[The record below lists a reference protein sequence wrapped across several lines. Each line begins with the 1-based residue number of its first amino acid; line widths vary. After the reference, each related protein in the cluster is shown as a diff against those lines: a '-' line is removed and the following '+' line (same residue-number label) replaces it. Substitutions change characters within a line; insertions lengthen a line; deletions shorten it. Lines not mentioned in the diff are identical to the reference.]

1 MIDVRARLE
10 KSVLGGVLLWPDV
23 FDELNLVEGVFD
35 NPLARRVFE
44 RILFL
49 RKRGDAVDVLG
60 VASGLSGDAVG
71 FVFECHGEAPASVLT
86 VKFHA
91 KQLKAIYGKSRL
103 QLLGQQLDQDA
114 QSSESDVADLSAQ
127 VLSVVD
133 EVNADV
139 SQLEVKYVQEF
150 QVEYVRLMA
159 ERVPFLPTV
168 WGRLNKLIAG
178 WRAGGFYVVAGRP
191 GQGKTIVA
199 LQAALGL
206 AQVGKHVLFFSL
218 EMPETQ
224 IQHRLLAQLLSV
236 DVSHIANRTLNYELL
251 LPSGERVLAEDYVDL
266 ARSELPQDLGVVASS
281 RLTPQLLRAYISA
294 ASKRKPVD
302 VVFIDYLGLMDDD
315 VSHKDKTAKVSSISM
330 QLKRIAL
337 DLNIPV
343 VCAVQL
349 NREVESRSDH
359 KPQLSDLRDSGSIE
373 QDADVVMLIAR
384 KKRPGDSEDGHGSE
398 FYLRVAK
405 NRHGAMGA
413 AKFIAQD
420 SFSRIVEA

>member
-1 MIDVRARLE
+1 MIDVRGRLE

-23 FDELNLVEGVFD
+23 FDELNLVEAFFD

-44 RILFL
+44 RVQVL
-49 RKRGDAVDVLG
+49 RGEGFEPDVLG
-60 VASGLSGDAVG
+60 VASGLSGDAVA
-71 FVFECHGEAPASVLT
+71 FVFECQAEAPASVLA

-91 KQLKAIYGKSRL
+91 RQLQAIYAKSRL
-103 QLLGQQLDQDA
+103 QLLGQQLDQGA
-114 QSSESDVADLSAQ
+114 LSPESDVADLSAQ

-133 EVNADV
+133 EVNA
-139 SQLEVKYVQEF
+139 SATGLEIKYASAF

-159 ERVPFLPTV
+159 ERVPYMPTV
-168 WGRLNKLIAG
+168 WNRLNRLIGG

-206 AQVGKHVLFFSL
+206 AQAGKHVLYFSL

-224 IQHRLLAQLLSV
+224 IQHRLLAQVLSV
-236 DVSHIANRTLNYELL
+236 DVSHIANRTLDYKLL
-251 LPSGERVLAEDYVDL
+251 LPNGDEVWAKDYVDL
-266 ARSELPQDLGVVASS
+266 ARNELPDGLGVVGAS
-281 RLTPQLLRAYISA
+281 RLTPQLLRAYVSA
-294 ASKRKPVD
+294 AGKRRPVD
-302 VVFIDYLGLMDDD
+302 AVFIDYLGLMDDD
-315 VSHKDKTAKVSSISM
+315 FQHRDKTAKISSISM
-330 QLKRIAL
+330 QLKRVAL

-343 VCAVQL
+343 VSAVQL

-373 QDADVVMLIAR
+373 QDADVVLLIAR
-384 KKRPGDSEDGHGSE
+384 KRRQGDSEDGHGSE

-413 AKFIAQD
+413 AKFVAQD